1 MTSSRGELF
10 ERLSLIADL
19 ECAISH
25 DIESIIFYL
34 SDLRELKLTKSILEE
49 ENSDI
54 KEIEN
59 KILDLENTI
68 EKRKNLLLLNTNL
81 RRKQMSFLEKL
92 NKRDWCSIKHFA
104 PVVVKALEIWQASEK
119 EEDFLFLVE
128 IYKVWSMKLSLA
140 FNIDYNDCYR
150 CLSDKLKEV

>member
-34 SDLRELKLTKSILEE
+34 SDLKELKLTKSILEE

-68 EKRKNLLLLNTNL
+68 EKRKNLLL
-81 RRKQMSFLEKL
+81 
-92 NKRDWCSIKHFA
+92 
-104 PVVVKALEIWQASEK
+104 
-119 EEDFLFLVE
+119 
-128 IYKVWSMKLSLA
+128 
-140 FNIDYNDCYR
+140 
-150 CLSDKLKEV
+150 